1 SVADGGGRGAWSARG
16 GRLVGFV
23 GQTKFEANAP
33 DGDQVYVR
41 DLQAGTILRVSTP
54 ATGIGGGSTTDRGG
68 SAPVISGDGHF
79 VAFVSRTK
87 FDPNAADVDQIY
99 RRCVE
104 NGAVVGGNRPAA
116 SLSGGPVV
124 DEGGGGASGSR
135 CRRVV
140 GVVCRSLTDVKSAV
154 RHFDFRTDV

>member
-33 DGDQVYVR
+33 DGDEVYVR
-41 DLQAGTILRVSTP
+41 GLQAGTILRVSTP

-68 SAPVISGDGHF
+68 SAPVISGDGRF
-79 VAFVSRTK
+79 VAFMSRTK

-104 NGAVVGGNRPAA
+104 SGAIVAVSRPAT
-116 SLSGGPVV
+116 SISGGSVTGK
-124 DEGGGGASGSR
+124 GGREPSMSSDGRLLAF
-135 CRRVV
+135 V
-140 GVVCRSLTDVKSAV
+140 GQTEFDADATDG
-154 RHFDFRTDV
+154 